1 MPPLAKHAGTPD
13 ACLTCRLADSPRER
27 NEVIWEHALAQFAD
41 QSGVDVAAH
50 TRADLELFVKA
61 WSRSAAVV
69 QMDAAL
75 HTETST
81 RPNSFRFEPTRG
93 PHPSAYAMGVI
104 LAAISLIFII
114 ICSGIWRFF
123 T

>member
-13 ACLTCRLADSPRER
+13 ACLACQLADSPRER
-27 NEVIWEHALAQFAD
+27 NEVIWEHAVAQFAD
-41 QSGVDVAAH
+41 QSGVDVAPH
-50 TRADLELFVKA
+50 TRADLELLIKA
-61 WSRSAAVV
+61 WSRSVAVV

-75 HTETST
+75 HEGTRT
-81 RPNSFRFEPTRG
+81 RPNGFRFEPARG
-93 PHPSAYAMGVI
+93 PHPSAYAMGGI
-104 LAAISLIFII
+104 LAAIGIVFII